1 MGSTEV
7 LLLAFLIGVIAGLR
21 ALTPLAVIAC
31 AGLWH
36 GQVVKASDGFFA
48 LRNANEPLRWFLRGT
63 PLSFMGTLPA
73 AIIFSVLALLEL
85 VNDKRPSTPS
95 RLKPPGIIA
104 RIFTGA
110 LSGACVAAAGAGS
123 IALGIC
129 LGVVGGV
136 VGAFAG
142 YYVRGGLV
150 RALKVPDLPIALLE
164 DAIAIGG
171 AIVIVSLF

>member
-1 MGSTEV
+1 MGSTEG
-7 LLLAFLIGVIAGLR
+7 LLLAFLIGMIAGLR

-31 AGLWH
+31 AGFWH
-36 GQVVKASDGFFA
+36 G
-48 LRNANEPLRWFLRGT
+48 FLRGT
-63 PLSFMGTLPA
+63 PLSFMGRLPA

-95 RLKPPGIIA
+95 RLKPPGMIA

-110 LSGACVAAAGAGS
+110 LAGACVAAVGAES
-123 IALGIC
+123 IALGIS

-136 VGAFAG
+136 VGAFVG
-142 YYVRGGLV
+142 YFVRGGLE
-150 RALKVPDLPIALLE
+150 RALKVSDLPIALLE

-171 AIVIVSLF
+171 AIVIVACF

>member
-1 MGSTEV
+1 MGMSSTEV

-31 AGLWH
+31 AGFWH
-36 GQVVKASDGFFA
+36 G
-48 LRNANEPLRWFLRGT
+48 FLRGT
-63 PLSFMGTLPA
+63 PLSFMGRLPA
-73 AIIFSVLALLEL
+73 VIIFSVLALLEL

-110 LSGACVAAAGAGS
+110 LSGACVAAARAGS
-123 IALGIC
+123 IALGIS
-129 LGVVGGV
+129 LGIVGGV

-142 YYVRGGLV
+142 FYARGGLV
-150 RALKVPDLPIALLE
+150 RALKVSDLPIALLE

-171 AIVIVSLF
+171 AIVIVACF

>member
-1 MGSTEV
+1 MAMGSTEG
-7 LLLAFLIGVIAGLR
+7 LLLAFLIGMIAGLR

-31 AGLWH
+31 AGFWH
-36 GQVVKASDGFFA
+36 G
-48 LRNANEPLRWFLRGT
+48 FLRGT
-63 PLSFMGTLPA
+63 PLSFMGRLPA

-95 RLKPPGIIA
+95 RLKPPGMIA

-110 LSGACVAAAGAGS
+110 LAGACVAAVGAES
-123 IALGIC
+123 IALGIS

-136 VGAFAG
+136 VRAFVG
-142 YYVRGGLV
+142 YFVRGGLE
-150 RALKVPDLPIALLE
+150 RALKVSDLPIALLE

-171 AIVIVSLF
+171 AIVIVACF